1 MSYYFQASDKADKG
15 VGHRLVLLSSI
26 FSTLVKLGFP
36 WFLGAVEK
44 ENIFVKFREA

>member
-1 MSYYFQASDKADKG
+1 MSHHFQAPASDKDDKE

-26 FSTLVKLGFP
+26 FSPLVKLGFP

-44 ENIFVKFREA
+44 ENNICQV

>member
-1 MSYYFQASDKADKG
+1 MSYYFQASDKDDKE

-26 FSTLVKLGFP
+26 FSTLVKLRFP
-36 WFLGAVEK
+36 WFLCAVEK